1 MKFIIVLYDYNIA
14 TDLDKELMIFFLFQI
29 ISMVVLESLQPST
42 RLLRLFYCISFVP
55 QSQYTVYLEIILLK

>member
-29 ISMVVLESLQPST
+29 ISMVVLESL
-42 RLLRLFYCISFVP
+42 
-55 QSQYTVYLEIILLK
+55 